1 MSAKASQAEE
11 KEFDLEEWLR
21 EGFRGLRSS
30 LRCRPPALPEKFK
43 MHTRAARKEMLLA
56 VRSLLDSAIREL
68 EETPEP
74 AAKK

>member
-1 MSAKASQAEE
+1 MSAKATQAEE
-11 KEFDLEEWLR
+11 KEFDLEAWLR
-21 EGFRGLRSS
+21 EGIRGLRSS
-30 LRCRPPALPEKFK
+30 LKCRPPALPEDFK
-43 MHTRAARKEMLLA
+43 MHTRAARREMLLA

>member
-1 MSAKASQAEE
+1 MSAEATQREE

-21 EGFRGLRSS
+21 EGIRGLRRS
-30 LRCRPPALPEKFK
+30 LKCRPPALPEEFK
-43 MHTRAARKEMLLA
+43 MHTRAARREMLLA

-68 EETPEP
+68 EEIPEP